1 MWCLVLVLAMMAK
14 SSAGSTRA
22 PASARRSA
30 PPARPSKA
38 PARKGG
44 GPGGGPPEQASAVA
58 SFYRAHRREIWGLV
72 SLVVA
77 LICALGIYGGLG
89 GLVGSA
95 FRRAAGISVGWA
107 RLAVPLALAA
117 AGVLLVSGRHAAA
130 AQQERHPSVRIIGGC
145 LVMAALA
152 GILHL
157 AAGRPTWGDGLADFE
172 DAGGYLG
179 FASGGAL
186 ALLAGVAGAVVIL
199 LAVGLL
205 GWLAVSGMSLSTVAR
220 GLWLVLRRVGLAL
233 AAVAR
238 LVVAGR
244 QALSTEEVCAWAA
257 ENCRSAGIG
266 CVDCKGPLIDSIVA
280 EQAQFRERAAQFEDN
295 PDLVR
300 TIIVEG
306 SEAARDVA
314 RETMEDVRAAVGISH
329 R

>member
-22 PASARRSA
+22 PASARRST
-30 PPARPSKA
+30 PSARPSKA

-44 GPGGGPPEQASAVA
+44 APGGGPPEQASAVA

-117 AGVLLVSGRHAAA
+117 AGVLLVAGRHAAA
-130 AQQERHPSVRIIGGC
+130 EQEERHPSVRIIGGC

-186 ALLAGVAGAVVIL
+186 ALLAGVAGAVVVL

-244 QALSTEEVCAWAA
+244 QALSTEEQA
-257 ENCRSAGIG
+257 
-266 CVDCKGPLIDSIVA
+266 P
-280 EQAQFRERAAQFEDN
+280 EQAGEEAGDPEAPAAPATGPAAPGPPPLAMPAAAPLSGGPRHPTTVERPRDGET
-295 PDLVR
+295 PDGFFPLK
-300 TIIVEG
+300 
-306 SEAARDVA
+306 
-314 RETMEDVRAAVGISH
+314 
-329 R
+329 